1 MLDLHDVP
9 LIDFAKFPSRSL
21 EGKLISRQHLKRN
34 SEHLMTVSQLKQTMK
49 HFARPLLRPL
59 LFRLNRP
66 LILMEPR
73 LQHLENELRSS
84 SATTDRLKQ
93 ECSRS
98 QRTIDDLTKVWLRV
112 RNDMSGI
119 DNRLTHLS
127 EIEGRLEAG
136 IQARLDPAIATA
148 VGKRLEAVADSAA
161 QSIDGLRQDMTQRNV
176 QVDDTLRYLLERVEF
191 VRREMMY
198 ELSYGAGRNARPG
211 AVSSDVVAKV
221 VAPGKVE
228 EAQAAGN
235 FKVNLGCGHIAM
247 PEYVNVDAREVP
259 GVDVVA
265 DVGGL
270 PFDKGS
276 VDEVFSSH
284 LIEHFPQEE
293 LRRRLLPHWRSML
306 KPGGRLRAI
315 VPDGEAMLQG
325 VAAGSYSFD
334 DFREVLFGSQD
345 YNGDF
350 HFNLLTPESL
360 TKLVEEAGFGQ
371 VEVPVRGRRNGQCFE
386 FELSA
391 IRLGSADEH
400 Q

>member
-1 MLDLHDVP
+1 
-9 LIDFAKFPSRSL
+9 
-21 EGKLISRQHLKRN
+21 
-34 SEHLMTVSQLKQTMK
+34 MTVDQLKQTVK
-49 HFARPLLRPL
+49 RFARPLLGPL

-66 LILMEPR
+66 LILIEPR
-73 LQHLENELRSS
+73 LQHIENELRSS
-84 SATTDRLKQ
+84 LATTDRLKQ
-93 ECSRS
+93 ECGRS

-127 EIEGRLEAG
+127 DIE
-136 IQARLDPAIATA
+136 ARLDPVIATA
-148 VGKRLEAVADSAA
+148 VEKRFESVANSSAK
-161 QSIDGLRQDMTQRNV
+161 SIDGLRQDMAQRSA
-176 QVDDTLRYLLERVEF
+176 QIDETLRYLLDRVEF

-198 ELSYGAGRNARPG
+198 ELSYGAGRNASPG

-221 VAPGKVE
+221 LAPGKVE
-228 EAQAAGN
+228 QARAAGS

-247 PEYVNVDAREVP
+247 PEYINVDAREVP

-284 LIEHFPQEE
+284 LVEHFPQEE

-315 VPDGEAMLQG
+315 VPDGDAMLKG

-360 TKLVEEAGFGQ
+360 TKLLEESGFGQ

-391 IRLGSADEH
+391 IRLGSMDEH

>member
-1 MLDLHDVP
+1 
-9 LIDFAKFPSRSL
+9 
-21 EGKLISRQHLKRN
+21 
-34 SEHLMTVSQLKQTMK
+34 MTVDQLKQTVK
-49 HFARPLLRPL
+49 RFARPLLSPL

-66 LILMEPR
+66 LILIEPR
-73 LQHLENELRSS
+73 LQHLENELQSS
-84 SATTDRLKQ
+84 FATTDRLKQ

-127 EIEGRLEAG
+127 DIE
-136 IQARLDPAIATA
+136 ARLDPVIATA
-148 VGKRLEAVADSAA
+148 VEKRFESVANNSAK
-161 QSIDGLRQDMTQRNV
+161 SIDGLRQDMAQRCA
-176 QVDDTLRYLLERVEF
+176 QVDETLRYLLDRVEF

-198 ELSYGAGRNARPG
+198 ELSYGAGRNASPG

-221 VAPGKVE
+221 LAPGKVE
-228 EAQAAGN
+228 QARAAGS

-247 PEYVNVDAREVP
+247 PEYINVDAREVP

-284 LIEHFPQEE
+284 LVEHFPQEE

-315 VPDGEAMLQG
+315 VPDGDAMLKG

-360 TKLVEEAGFGQ
+360 TKLLEESGFGQ

-391 IRLGSADEH
+391 IRLGSMDEH

>member
-1 MLDLHDVP
+1 
-9 LIDFAKFPSRSL
+9 
-21 EGKLISRQHLKRN
+21 
-34 SEHLMTVSQLKQTMK
+34 MTVSQLKQTMK

-66 LILMEPR
+66 LMLMEPR
-73 LQHLENELRSS
+73 LQQLENELRSS
-84 SATTDRLKQ
+84 WATTDRLKQ

-112 RNDMSGI
+112 RNDLSGI

-127 EIEGRLEAG
+127 EIEARLEARIEDG
-136 IQARLDPAIATA
+136 IDNRSAHLSEIEAKLEARIQERLQAAIATVA
-148 VGKRLEAVADSAA
+148 EKHLETVADNVA
-161 QSIDGLRQDMTQRNV
+161 QSIDGVRQDMAQRNA
-176 QVDDTLRYLLERVEF
+176 QVDDTLRYLGERVEF

-198 ELSYGAGRNARPG
+198 ELSYGAGRSARPG
-211 AVSSDVVAKV
+211 AVSSDVVTKV
-221 VAPGKVE
+221 LARDKVE
-228 EAQAAGN
+228 QAKAAGN
-235 FKVNLGCGHIAM
+235 LKVNLGCGHIAM
-247 PEYVNVDAREVP
+247 TEYINIDAREIP

-270 PFDKGS
+270 PFDEGS

-315 VPDGEAMLQG
+315 VPDGEAMLRG
-325 VAAGSYSFD
+325 IAAGSYSFD

-360 TKLVEEAGFGQ
+360 SKLVEEAGFGQ

-391 IRLGSADEH
+391 VRLGSTD
-400 Q
+400 

>member
-1 MLDLHDVP
+1 
-9 LIDFAKFPSRSL
+9 
-21 EGKLISRQHLKRN
+21 
-34 SEHLMTVSQLKQTMK
+34 MTVDQLKQTVK
-49 HFARPLLRPL
+49 RFARPLLSPL

-66 LILMEPR
+66 LILIEPR

-84 SATTDRLKQ
+84 FATTDRLKQ

-127 EIEGRLEAG
+127 DIE
-136 IQARLDPAIATA
+136 ARLDPVIATA
-148 VGKRLEAVADSAA
+148 VEKRFESVANSSAK
-161 QSIDGLRQDMTQRNV
+161 SIDGLRQDMAQRSA
-176 QVDDTLRYLLERVEF
+176 QVDETLRYLLDRVEF

-198 ELSYGAGRNARPG
+198 ELSYGAGRNASPG

-221 VAPGKVE
+221 LAPGKVE
-228 EAQAAGN
+228 QARAAGS

-247 PEYVNVDAREVP
+247 PEYINVDAREVP

-284 LIEHFPQEE
+284 LVEHFPQEE

-315 VPDGEAMLQG
+315 VPDGDAMLKG

-360 TKLVEEAGFGQ
+360 TKLLEESGFGQ

-391 IRLGSADEH
+391 IRLGSMDEH

>member
-1 MLDLHDVP
+1 M
-9 LIDFAKFPSRSL
+9 
-21 EGKLISRQHLKRN
+21 
-34 SEHLMTVSQLKQTMK
+34 SQLKQTMK
-49 HFARPLLRPL
+49 RFARPLLGPL

-66 LILMEPR
+66 LMLIEPR
-73 LQHLENELRSS
+73 LQHIENELRSS

-119 DNRLTHLS
+119 DNRLAHLS
-127 EIEGRLEAG
+127 DIEERLQAG
-136 IQARLDPAIATA
+136 IEARLDAAVATA
-148 VGKRLEAVADSAA
+148 VEKRLEMASSGFAQPIDS
-161 QSIDGLRQDMTQRNV
+161 LRQDMARRSAE
-176 QVDDTLRYLLERVEF
+176 VDGTLRYLLDRVEF

-211 AVSSDVVAKV
+211 VVSDDVVAKML
-221 VAPGKVE
+221 APDKVE
-228 EAQAAGN
+228 RAKAAGN

-265 DVGGL
+265 DVGAL

-284 LIEHFPQEE
+284 LVEHFPQEE

-315 VPDGEAMLQG
+315 VPDGEAMLNA

-334 DFREVLFGSQD
+334 EFREVLFGSQD

-350 HFNLLTPESL
+350 HFNLLTPESF

-391 IRLGSADEH
+391 IRSGSADEH

>member
-1 MLDLHDVP
+1 M
-9 LIDFAKFPSRSL
+9 
-21 EGKLISRQHLKRN
+21 
-34 SEHLMTVSQLKQTMK
+34 SQLKQTMK
-49 HFARPLLRPL
+49 RFARPLLGPL

-66 LILMEPR
+66 LMLIEPR
-73 LQHLENELRSS
+73 LQHIENELRSS

-119 DNRLTHLS
+119 DNRLAHLS
-127 EIEGRLEAG
+127 DIEERLQAG
-136 IQARLDPAIATA
+136 IEARLDAAVATA
-148 VGKRLEAVADSAA
+148 VEKRLEMASSGFAQPIDS
-161 QSIDGLRQDMTQRNV
+161 LRQDMARRSAE
-176 QVDDTLRYLLERVEF
+176 VDGTLRYLLDRVEF

-211 AVSSDVVAKV
+211 VVSDDVVAKML
-221 VAPGKVE
+221 APDKVE
-228 EAQAAGN
+228 RAKVAGN

-265 DVGGL
+265 DVGAL

-284 LIEHFPQEE
+284 LVEHFPQEE

-315 VPDGEAMLQG
+315 VPDGEAMLNA

-334 DFREVLFGSQD
+334 EFREVLFGSQD

-350 HFNLLTPESL
+350 HFNLLTPESF

-391 IRLGSADEH
+391 IRSGSADEH